1 MEEIK
6 CGGKTIY
13 ITSKQATTAKNSIKK
28 TSHRSTIPKRV
39 YHCKECNG
47 YHLTSMKNKL
57 DIEE

>member
-1 MEEIK
+1 MEKVK
-6 CGGKTIY
+6 CDGKTIY
-13 ITSKQATTAKNSIKK
+13 LTSKQAKTAMSNIKK
-28 TSHRSTIPKRV
+28 YSHRSVIPKRV